1 MMDHDL
7 PNTLRIPIA
16 LALSLAVSG
25 TLADGEDHR
34 LGWGWLGDDDYWEA
48 EADDA
53 LIRRVADATRE
64 AYGAAIIGWGRRR
77 VTITP
82 AQIVPGAG

>member
-1 MMDHDL
+1 MIGHDL
-7 PNTLRIPIA
+7 PTTLRIPIA
-16 LALSLAVSG
+16 LALTLAVSG
-25 TLADGEDHR
+25 ALAHGEDHR
-34 LGWGWLGDDDYWEA
+34 LGFGWLGDDDYWEA
-48 EADDA
+48 PADDA
-53 LIRRVADATRE
+53 LIRRVANATRE